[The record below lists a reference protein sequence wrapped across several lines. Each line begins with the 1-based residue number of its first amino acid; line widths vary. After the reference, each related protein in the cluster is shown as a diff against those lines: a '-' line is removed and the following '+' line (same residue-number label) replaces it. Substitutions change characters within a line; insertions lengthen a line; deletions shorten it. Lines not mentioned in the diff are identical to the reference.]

1 MCYIVYNALCFIG
14 LNACMWVVYDLGF
27 KETIRP
33 VVWTFVSVFL
43 SITIL
48 AGIHFAKELLREF

>member
-1 MCYIVYNALCFIG
+1 MCYIVYNVLCFIG
-14 LNACMWVVYDLGF
+14 LNACLWMVYDLGF

-33 VVWTFVSVFL
+33 VVQAFVSVFL

-48 AGIHFAKELLREF
+48 AGIFFVKELLREF